1 MKKLFTNKNFIQK
14 AIIAIVIILLF
25 TFCVPTR
32 ANADVG
38 GVLLGPIFDL
48 LSSIGD
54 AILAGLNA
62 FLVNGEFIPD
72 NESLFDITLVTWK
85 QAPFNGETTTDRP
98 ELNEAAYNTSGAMA
112 EPKKFA
118 ADYLN
123 GVIGDG
129 DIKVPFTRYSPE
141 KIFSGAVPA
150 FDVNFVDPKDW
161 SETLT
166 DEEQQAL
173 DDAQSVLADESATDE
188 EKEEA
193 QETVYRYESAKNDKS
208 IALILHETIAKWYVA
223 LRNLAIVGMLIIL
236 LYVGIR
242 IIISSTASDKAKYKE
257 FLKDWLIALCLLF
270 TLHYIMTFTVT
281 VVNSITEAIAGEN
294 PSQGTNNIPVLVAD
308 GSSTENLTE
317 DNAYFKFNTDI
328 MGYARFLVQ
337 YDDIGTKV
345 LYFIIYI
352 AMVIYTVMFTITY
365 LKRSLT
371 MAFLTII
378 APLIALTYPI
388 DKIGDGSAQ
397 GFNAWLKEY
406 VYNALIQPFHLII
419 YTVFAG
425 SAVVDLSADNPIYA
439 IIVLAF
445 ISQSEKMLRKFFGFD
460 KASTAG
466 SLGSFAGGAAAMSL
480 TQKLIG
486 SAAHRKK
493 GGSGGAGASNKIRTQ
508 AGSIEDNNSPGLGD
522 FADARVAGAGSSG
535 TTGGSVLLGGANPS
549 VGQNGGPS
557 SISSGSRGV
566 QLQPGETMVG
576 GVIVPSGVSASSPT
590 PSQTPTR
597 TAQASSAS
605 APKDT
610 RGLGQ
615 YTRDWAGGKA
625 AEARAWLGKT
635 GAANAVRQFTNAG
648 GQKVHDLR
656 NKLNNSAAGR
666 IAGQAAA
673 RINSLGAVQP
683 LKNSVRGAGAVMA
696 DLGKKGLKAAPRVAG
711 RAALGALGASVG
723 IAAGIAGDDLND
735 IVKFGAAGA
744 GLGSTLGYDAV
755 TGLGSSI
762 AEGASEIRSTYNTA
776 TRGLNAAQLAEQ
788 RRELMK
794 DKDRMNRLNDLIPT
808 DDGHERSAKEK
819 KELLAKSI
827 DYTEAGI
834 TDEKKIAKAMKL
846 EATVAKDLQNVAGMT
861 DQEKAEAAKKRAMI
875 AAQFAERV
883 DDKKLVNEEYVEQ
896 VTQSWARGM
905 LNPENGINQA
915 QARKEAEN
923 MMKYVKK
930 LKKVN

>member
-1 MKKLFTNKNFIQK
+1 MENLHQTG
-14 AIIAIVIILLF
+14 
-25 TFCVPTR
+25 
-32 ANADVG
+32 DG
-38 GVLLGPIFDL
+38 DL
-48 LSSIGD
+48 TQL
-54 AILAGLNA
+54 
-62 FLVNGEFIPD
+62 
-72 NESLFDITLVTWK
+72 TLVKWN
-85 QAPFNGETTTDRP
+85 QAPFTGGENTSRP
-98 ELNEAAYNTSGAMA
+98 ELNDAEYNTGNAMA
-112 EPKKFA
+112 ESTTYAIKK
-118 ADYLN
+118 LN
-123 GVIGDG
+123 GFGNSEDDV
-129 DIKVPFTRYSPE
+129 KVPFTRYSPE

-150 FDVNFVDPKDW
+150 FDVNFIDPKDW
-161 SETLT
+161 TGDLT
-166 DEEQQAL
+166 DSEKQAVS
-173 DDAQSVLADESATDE
+173 DAQDVINDANSTEE
-188 EKEEA
+188 EKETA
-193 QETVYRYESAKNDKS
+193 QATIDKANAKNNKS
-208 IALILHETIAKWYVA
+208 IASILHDTIAKWYVA

-270 TLHYIMTFTVT
+270 TLHYIMTFTIT

-294 PSQGTNNIPVLVAD
+294 PGKGTNNIPVVVVD
-308 GSSTENLTE
+308 GDDASSSSATEK
-317 DNAYFKFNTDI
+317 FKFNTDI

-337 YDDIGTKV
+337 YDDLGTKV

-371 MAFLTII
+371 MAFLTMI

-397 GFNAWLKEY
+397 GFNSWLKEY

-425 SAVVDLSADNPIYA
+425 SAVVDLSADNPVYA

-460 KASTAG
+460 KSSTTG

-486 SAAHRKK
+486 NAAHRKK
-493 GGSGGAGASNKIRTQ
+493 GGNGGSGGSNKIRTQ
-508 AGSIEDNNSPGLGD
+508 GGVEDNNSPGLGD
-522 FADARVAGAGSSG
+522 FADSRIAGAGSPGAIGDSG
-535 TTGGSVLLGGANPS
+535 TSGGTGGGPVLLGGGGAS
-549 VGQNGGPS
+549 GGASGSIGGNGGS
-557 SISSGSRGV
+557 
-566 QLQPGETMVG
+566 QLQPGETMTSG
-576 GVIVPSGVSASSPT
+576 GLILPSGVSSARTS
-590 PSQTPTR
+590 TPTLSPSS
-597 TAQASSAS
+597 SSANTL
-605 APKDT
+605 PKDT

-615 YTRDWAGGKA
+615 YTRDWAA
-625 AEARAWLGKT
+625 NTRPIRFVRNT
-635 GAANAVRQFTNAG
+635 GN
-648 GQKVHDLR
+648 
-656 NKLNNSAAGR
+656 AAGKKVR
-666 IAGQAAA
+666 TMANNASNYMSNTALGRAATKV
-673 RINSLGAVQP
+673 NSLGAVQP

-696 DLGKKGLKAAPRVAG
+696 DLGKKAAKAAPRVAG

-735 IVKFGAAGA
+735 IVKYGSAGA
-744 GLGSTLGYDAV
+744 GLGSTLGYEAV

-762 AEGASEIRSTYNTA
+762 SEGASNVRDTYRTA
-776 TRGLNAAQLAEQ
+776 AYGLNATELADQ
-788 RRELMK
+788 RKELMK
-794 DKDRMNRLNDLIPT
+794 DKDRMKRLDDLIPT
-808 DDGHERSAKEK
+808 DDGHKRTAKEK
-819 KELLAKSI
+819 KELLSKSI

-846 EATVAKDLQNVAGMT
+846 ESTVAKDLEGVQGMT
-861 DQEKAEAAKKRAMI
+861 DQEKAEAAKKRSMI

-883 DDKKLVNEEYVEQ
+883 DDKKLVDEKYVEQ

-905 LNPENGINQA
+905 LNPEAGINQA
-915 QARKEAEN
+915 QARREAEN

>member
-1 MKKLFTNKNFIQK
+1 MGGNF
-14 AIIAIVIILLF
+14 
-25 TFCVPTR
+25 
-32 ANADVG
+32 
-38 GVLLGPIFDL
+38 
-48 LSSIGD
+48 
-54 AILAGLNA
+54 
-62 FLVNGEFIPD
+62 
-72 NESLFDITLVTWK
+72 FDIVLVEWN
-85 QAPFNGETTTDRP
+85 QAPFTGGENTDRP
-98 ELNEAAYNTSGAMA
+98 ELNDATYNTGSAMA
-112 EPKKFA
+112 EPKSFGIEL
-118 ADYLN
+118 LN
-123 GVIGDG
+123 GVGGDG
-129 DIKVPFTRYSPE
+129 DVKVPFTRYSPE

-150 FDVNFVDPKDW
+150 FDVNFIDPKDW
-161 SETLT
+161 T
-166 DEEQQAL
+166 DESGNL
-173 DDAQSVLADESATDE
+173 DDDKQ
-188 EKEEA
+188 
-193 QETVYRYESAKNDKS
+193 NKS
-208 IALILHETIAKWYVA
+208 IANILHDTIAKWYVA

-242 IIISSTASDKAKYKE
+242 IIVSSTASDKAKYKE

-294 PSQGTNNIPVLVAD
+294 PSQGTNNIPVIVVDGDAD
-308 GSSTENLTE
+308 AAKNATA
-317 DNAYFKFNTDI
+317 DNAKFKFNTDI

-337 YDDIGTKV
+337 YDDLGTKV

-397 GFNAWLKEY
+397 GFNSWLKEY

-425 SAVVDLSADNPIYA
+425 SAVVDLSAENPIYA

-460 KASTAG
+460 KASSAG

-493 GGSGGAGASNKIRTQ
+493 GGSGSSGGNNKIRTQ
-508 AGSIEDNNSPGLGD
+508 NAGSIEDNNAPGLGD
-522 FADARVAGAGSSG
+522 FADSRIAGASGSDNTGGGSSG
-535 TTGGSVLLGGANPS
+535 PVLLGGTPTSSPSGGGAMGGAN
-549 VGQNGGPS
+549 GN
-557 SISSGSRGV
+557 SGSIP
-566 QLQPGETMVG
+566 PGMSST
-576 GVIVPSGVSASSPT
+576 PSGIIYSTPIPRSSASST
-590 PSQTPTR
+590 STSSSSSGT
-597 TAQASSAS
+597 QASAS
-605 APKDT
+605 TRPRDT

-615 YTRDWAGGKA
+615 YTRDWI
-625 AEARAWLGKT
+625 
-635 GAANAVRQFTNAG
+635 GAKG
-648 GQKVHDLR
+648 
-656 NKLNNSAAGR
+656 SAAMSRLGNTAVGKGAIRLKNEGANKVRKIANGVSDSGLGR
-666 IAGQAAA
+666 MAAK
-673 RINSLGAVQP
+673 INSVGAVQP
-683 LKNSVRGAGAVMA
+683 LKNSVRGAGAVLA
-696 DLGKKGLKAAPRVAG
+696 DLGKKGLHAAPRVAG

-755 TGLGSSI
+755 TGFGSSI
-762 AEGASEIRSTYNTA
+762 AEGASGIRDTYNVGA
-776 TRGLNAAQLAEQ
+776 HGLNAAQLAEQ
-788 RRELMK
+788 RRTLMK

-808 DDGHERSAKEK
+808 DDGHERTAKEK
-819 KELLAKSI
+819 KEVLAKSI

-846 EATVAKDLQNVAGMT
+846 EKTVAKDLQNVEGMT
-861 DQEKAEAAKKRAMI
+861 DQEKADAAKKRAMI

-883 DDKKLVNEEYVEQ
+883 DDKKLVDEKYVEQ

-905 LNPENGINQA
+905 LSPENGINQT
-915 QARKEAEN
+915 QARREAEN

>member
-1 MKKLFTNKNFIQK
+1 MGGNF
-14 AIIAIVIILLF
+14 
-25 TFCVPTR
+25 
-32 ANADVG
+32 
-38 GVLLGPIFDL
+38 
-48 LSSIGD
+48 
-54 AILAGLNA
+54 
-62 FLVNGEFIPD
+62 
-72 NESLFDITLVTWK
+72 FDIVLVEWN
-85 QAPFNGETTTDRP
+85 QAPFTGGENTDRP
-98 ELNEAAYNTSGAMA
+98 ELNDATYNTGSAMA
-112 EPKKFA
+112 EPKSFGIEL
-118 ADYLN
+118 LN
-123 GVIGDG
+123 GVGGDG
-129 DIKVPFTRYSPE
+129 DVKVPFTRYSPE

-150 FDVNFVDPKDW
+150 FDVNFIDPKDW
-161 SETLT
+161 T
-166 DEEQQAL
+166 DESGNL
-173 DDAQSVLADESATDE
+173 DDDKQ
-188 EKEEA
+188 
-193 QETVYRYESAKNDKS
+193 NKS
-208 IALILHETIAKWYVA
+208 IANILHDTIAKWYVA

-242 IIISSTASDKAKYKE
+242 IIVSSTASDKAKYKE

-294 PSQGTNNIPVLVAD
+294 PSQGTNNIPVIVVDGDAD
-308 GSSTENLTE
+308 AAKNATA
-317 DNAYFKFNTDI
+317 DNAKFKFNTDI

-337 YDDIGTKV
+337 YDDLGTKV

-397 GFNAWLKEY
+397 GFNSWLKEY

-425 SAVVDLSADNPIYA
+425 SAVVDLSAENPIYA

-460 KASTAG
+460 KASSAG

-493 GGSGGAGASNKIRTQ
+493 GGSGSSGGNNKIRTQ
-508 AGSIEDNNSPGLGD
+508 NAGSIEDNNAPGLGD
-522 FADARVAGAGSSG
+522 FADSRIAGASGSDNTGGGSSG
-535 TTGGSVLLGGANPS
+535 PVLLGGTPTSSPSGGGAMGGAN
-549 VGQNGGPS
+549 GN
-557 SISSGSRGV
+557 SGSIP
-566 QLQPGETMVG
+566 PGMSST
-576 GVIVPSGVSASSPT
+576 PSGIIYSTPIPRSSASST
-590 PSQTPTR
+590 STSSSSSGT
-597 TAQASSAS
+597 QASAS
-605 APKDT
+605 TRPRDT

-615 YTRDWAGGKA
+615 YTRDWI
-625 AEARAWLGKT
+625 
-635 GAANAVRQFTNAG
+635 GAKG
-648 GQKVHDLR
+648 
-656 NKLNNSAAGR
+656 SAAMSRLGNTAVGKGAIRLKNEGANKVRKIANGVSDSGLGR
-666 IAGQAAA
+666 MAAK
-673 RINSLGAVQP
+673 INSVGAVQP
-683 LKNSVRGAGAVMA
+683 LKNSVRGAGAVLA
-696 DLGKKGLKAAPRVAG
+696 DLGKKGLHAAPRVAG

-755 TGLGSSI
+755 TGFGSSI
-762 AEGASEIRSTYNTA
+762 AEGASGIRDTYNVGA
-776 TRGLNAAQLAEQ
+776 HGLNAAQLAEQ
-788 RRELMK
+788 RRTLMK

-808 DDGHERSAKEK
+808 DDGHERTAKEK

-846 EATVAKDLQNVAGMT
+846 EKTVAKDLQNVEGMT
-861 DQEKAEAAKKRAMI
+861 DQEKADAAKKRAMI

-883 DDKKLVNEEYVEQ
+883 DDKKLVDEKYVEQ

-905 LNPENGINQA
+905 LSPENGINQT
-915 QARKEAEN
+915 QARREAEN

>member
-1 MKKLFTNKNFIQK
+1 MRRLFTNKNFIQK
-14 AIIAIVIILLF
+14 AIIAIIIMLLC
-25 TFCVPTR
+25 TFCVPTYSR
-32 ANADVG
+32 ADVG

-48 LSSIGD
+48 FSSIGD
-54 AILAGLNA
+54 VILAGLNA
-62 FLVNGEFIPD
+62 FLVDGEFIPD
-72 NESLFDITLVTWK
+72 DGSIFDITLVKWD
-85 QAPFNGETTTDRP
+85 QAPFTGGSNTTRP
-98 ELNEAAYNTSGAMA
+98 ELNDAAYDAGSTMA

-123 GVIGDG
+123 GLIGDG

-150 FDVNFVDPKDW
+150 FDVNFIDPKVW
-161 SETLT
+161 T
-166 DEEQQAL
+166 DENGNVDQDKQ
-173 DDAQSVLADESATDE
+173 
-188 EKEEA
+188 
-193 QETVYRYESAKNDKS
+193 DKS
-208 IALILHETIAKWYVA
+208 IATILHDTIAKWYVA

-242 IIISSTASDKAKYKE
+242 IIVSSTASDKAKYKE

-294 PSQGTNNIPVLVAD
+294 PGRGTNNIPVLVAD
-308 GSSTENLTE
+308 GGISNAESVTE
-317 DNAYFKFNTDI
+317 DTAYFKFNTDI

-337 YDDIGTKV
+337 YDDIGTK
-345 LYFIIYI
+345 LLNFIIYI
-352 AMVIYTVMFTITY
+352 AMIIYTVMFTITY

-397 GFNAWLKEY
+397 GFNSWLKEY

-425 SAVVDLSADNPIYA
+425 AAVVDLSASNPVYA

-466 SLGSFAGGAAAMSL
+466 TLGAFAGGAAAMSL
-480 TQKLIG
+480 TQRLIG

-493 GGSGGAGASNKIRTQ
+493 GGSAGTSGSNKIRTQ
-508 AGSIEDNNSPGLGD
+508 NVGSIEDNNAPGLGD
-522 FADARVAGAGSSG
+522 FADSRVAGAGSSSLTDGSSTGRTSSG
-535 TTGGSVLLGGANPS
+535 TVLLGGGSSPS
-549 VGQNGGPS
+549 YSNGVTGGLSGDSGAIPLGMS
-557 SISSGSRGV
+557 STPGGLVYNTPIPQSR
-566 QLQPGETMVG
+566 TN
-576 GVIVPSGVSASSPT
+576 ASSST
-590 PSQTPTR
+590 SGTQTFST
-597 TAQASSAS
+597 SKI
-605 APKDT
+605 KDT

-615 YTRDWAGGKA
+615 YTRDWIGNTKPARAAIRLKNDSVNKARDLAGGIKKSI
-625 AEARAWLGKT
+625 GDS
-635 GAANAVRQFTNAG
+635 
-648 GQKVHDLR
+648 KV
-656 NKLNNSAAGR
+656 
-666 IAGQAAA
+666 GQAAA
-673 RINSLGAVQP
+673 RFNSLGAVQP
-683 LKNSVRGAGAVMA
+683 LKNSVRGAGAVLA

-711 RAALGALGASVG
+711 RATLGALGASVG

-744 GLGSTLGYDAV
+744 GLGSTMGYDAV

-762 AEGASEIRSTYNTA
+762 AEGASGIRDTYNIGA
-776 TRGLNAAQLAEQ
+776 HGLNAAQLADQ

-794 DKDRMNRLNDLIPT
+794 DKDRMNRLDDLMPT
-808 DDGHERSAKEK
+808 EDGHTRSAKEK
-819 KELLAKSI
+819 KELLSKSI

-834 TDEKKIAKAMKL
+834 TDEKKIVKAMKL
-846 EATVAKDLQNVAGMT
+846 EATVAKDLQNVEGMT
-861 DQEKAEAAKKRAMI
+861 DQEKADAAKKRAMI

-883 DDKKLVNEEYVEQ
+883 DEKKLVDEKYVEQ

-905 LNPENGINQA
+905 LSPENGINQA
-915 QARKEAEN
+915 QARREAEN

>member
-1 MKKLFTNKNFIQK
+1 M
-14 AIIAIVIILLF
+14 
-25 TFCVPTR
+25 
-32 ANADVG
+32 D
-38 GVLLGPIFDL
+38 
-48 LSSIGD
+48 GD
-54 AILAGLNA
+54 
-62 FLVNGEFIPD
+62 F
-72 NESLFDITLVTWK
+72 FDIVLVEWN
-85 QAPFNGETTTDRP
+85 QAPFTGGENTDRP
-98 ELNEAAYNTSGAMA
+98 ELNDAAYNTGNAMA
-112 EPKKFA
+112 ESKSFGIEL
-118 ADYLN
+118 LN
-123 GVIGDG
+123 GIGGDG
-129 DIKVPFTRYSPE
+129 DVKVPFTRYSPE

-150 FDVNFVDPKDW
+150 FDVNFIDPKDW
-161 SETLT
+161 T
-166 DEEQQAL
+166 DESGNL
-173 DDAQSVLADESATDE
+173 DDDKQ
-188 EKEEA
+188 
-193 QETVYRYESAKNDKS
+193 NKS
-208 IALILHETIAKWYVA
+208 IANILHDTIAKWYVA

-242 IIISSTASDKAKYKE
+242 IIVSSTASDKAKYKE

-294 PSQGTNNIPVLVAD
+294 PSQGTNNIPVIVVDGDAD
-308 GSSTENLTE
+308 AAKNATA
-317 DNAYFKFNTDI
+317 DNAKFKFNTDI

-337 YDDIGTKV
+337 YDDLGTKV

-397 GFNAWLKEY
+397 GFNSWLKEY

-425 SAVVDLSADNPIYA
+425 SAVVDLSAENPIYA

-460 KASTAG
+460 KASSAG

-493 GGSGGAGASNKIRTQ
+493 GGSGSSGGNNKIRTQ
-508 AGSIEDNNSPGLGD
+508 NAGSIEDNNAPGLGD
-522 FADARVAGAGSSG
+522 FADSRIAGASGSDNTGGGSSG
-535 TTGGSVLLGGANPS
+535 PVLLGGTPTSSPSGGGAMGGAN
-549 VGQNGGPS
+549 GN
-557 SISSGSRGV
+557 SGSIP
-566 QLQPGETMVG
+566 PGMSST
-576 GVIVPSGVSASSPT
+576 PSGIIYSTPIPRSSASST
-590 PSQTPTR
+590 STSSSSSGT
-597 TAQASSAS
+597 QASAS
-605 APKDT
+605 TRPRDT

-615 YTRDWAGGKA
+615 YTRDWIGAKGSAAMSRLGNTAVGKGAIRLKNEGANKVRKIANGVSDSGLGRMA
-625 AEARAWLGKT
+625 AKI
-635 GAANAVRQFTNAG
+635 
-648 GQKVHDLR
+648 
-656 NKLNNSAAGR
+656 NSA
-666 IAGQAAA
+666 
-673 RINSLGAVQP
+673 GAVQP
-683 LKNSVRGAGAVMA
+683 LKNSVRGAGAVLA
-696 DLGKKGLKAAPRVAG
+696 DLGKKGLHAAPRVAG

-755 TGLGSSI
+755 TGFGSSI
-762 AEGASEIRSTYNTA
+762 AEGASGIRDAYNVGA
-776 TRGLNAAQLAEQ
+776 HGLNAAELAEQ
-788 RRELMK
+788 RRTLMK

-808 DDGHERSAKEK
+808 DDGHERTAKEK

-846 EATVAKDLQNVAGMT
+846 EKTVAKDLQNVEGMT
-861 DQEKAEAAKKRAMI
+861 DQEKADAAKKRAMI

-883 DDKKLVNEEYVEQ
+883 DDKKLVDEKYVEQ

-915 QARKEAEN
+915 QARREAEN

>member
-1 MKKLFTNKNFIQK
+1 M
-14 AIIAIVIILLF
+14 
-25 TFCVPTR
+25 
-32 ANADVG
+32 D
-38 GVLLGPIFDL
+38 
-48 LSSIGD
+48 GD
-54 AILAGLNA
+54 
-62 FLVNGEFIPD
+62 F
-72 NESLFDITLVTWK
+72 FDIVLVEWN
-85 QAPFNGETTTDRP
+85 QAPFTGGENTDRP
-98 ELNEAAYNTSGAMA
+98 ELNDAAYNTGNAMA
-112 EPKKFA
+112 ESKSFGIEL
-118 ADYLN
+118 LN
-123 GVIGDG
+123 GIGGDG
-129 DIKVPFTRYSPE
+129 DVKVPFTRYSPE

-150 FDVNFVDPKDW
+150 FDVNFIAPKDW
-161 SETLT
+161 T
-166 DEEQQAL
+166 DESGNL
-173 DDAQSVLADESATDE
+173 DDDKQ
-188 EKEEA
+188 
-193 QETVYRYESAKNDKS
+193 NKS
-208 IALILHETIAKWYVA
+208 IANILHDTIAKWYVA

-242 IIISSTASDKAKYKE
+242 IIVSSTASDKAKYKE

-294 PSQGTNNIPVLVAD
+294 PSQGTNNIPVIVVDGDAD
-308 GSSTENLTE
+308 AAKNATA
-317 DNAYFKFNTDI
+317 DNAKFKFNTDI

-337 YDDIGTKV
+337 YDDLGTKV

-397 GFNAWLKEY
+397 GFNSWLKEY

-425 SAVVDLSADNPIYA
+425 SAVVDLSAENPIYA

-460 KASTAG
+460 KASSAG

-493 GGSGGAGASNKIRTQ
+493 GGSGSSGGNNKIRTQ
-508 AGSIEDNNSPGLGD
+508 NAGSIEDNNAPGLGD
-522 FADARVAGAGSSG
+522 FADSRIAGASGSDNTGGGSSG
-535 TTGGSVLLGGANPS
+535 PVLLGGTPTSSPSGGGAMGGAN
-549 VGQNGGPS
+549 GN
-557 SISSGSRGV
+557 SGSIP
-566 QLQPGETMVG
+566 PGMSST
-576 GVIVPSGVSASSPT
+576 PSGIIYSTPIPRSSASST
-590 PSQTPTR
+590 STSSSSSGT
-597 TAQASSAS
+597 QASAS
-605 APKDT
+605 TRPRDT

-615 YTRDWAGGKA
+615 YTRDWIGAKGSAAMSRLGNTAVGKGAIRLKNEGANKVRKIANGVSDSGLGRMA
-625 AEARAWLGKT
+625 AKI
-635 GAANAVRQFTNAG
+635 
-648 GQKVHDLR
+648 
-656 NKLNNSAAGR
+656 NSA
-666 IAGQAAA
+666 
-673 RINSLGAVQP
+673 GAVQP
-683 LKNSVRGAGAVMA
+683 LKNSVRGAGAVLA
-696 DLGKKGLKAAPRVAG
+696 DLGKKGLHAAPRVAG

-755 TGLGSSI
+755 TGFGSSI
-762 AEGASEIRSTYNTA
+762 AEGASGIRDAYNVGA
-776 TRGLNAAQLAEQ
+776 HGLNAAELAEQ
-788 RRELMK
+788 RRTLMK

-808 DDGHERSAKEK
+808 DDGHERTAKEK

-846 EATVAKDLQNVAGMT
+846 EKTVAKDLQNVEGMT
-861 DQEKAEAAKKRAMI
+861 DQEKADAAKKRAMI

-883 DDKKLVNEEYVEQ
+883 DDKKLVDEKYVEQ

-915 QARKEAEN
+915 QARREAEN

>member
-1 MKKLFTNKNFIQK
+1 MGGNF
-14 AIIAIVIILLF
+14 
-25 TFCVPTR
+25 
-32 ANADVG
+32 
-38 GVLLGPIFDL
+38 
-48 LSSIGD
+48 
-54 AILAGLNA
+54 
-62 FLVNGEFIPD
+62 
-72 NESLFDITLVTWK
+72 FDIVLVEWN
-85 QAPFNGETTTDRP
+85 QAPFTGGENTDRP
-98 ELNEAAYNTSGAMA
+98 ELNDATYNTGSAMA
-112 EPKKFA
+112 EPKSFGIEL
-118 ADYLN
+118 LN
-123 GVIGDG
+123 GVGGDG
-129 DIKVPFTRYSPE
+129 DVKVPFTRYSPE

-150 FDVNFVDPKDW
+150 FDVNFIDPKDW
-161 SETLT
+161 T
-166 DEEQQAL
+166 DESGNL
-173 DDAQSVLADESATDE
+173 DDDKQ
-188 EKEEA
+188 
-193 QETVYRYESAKNDKS
+193 NKS
-208 IALILHETIAKWYVA
+208 IANILHDTIAKWYVA

-242 IIISSTASDKAKYKE
+242 IIVSSTASDKAKYKE

-294 PSQGTNNIPVLVAD
+294 PSQGTNNIPVIVVDGDAD
-308 GSSTENLTE
+308 AAKNATA
-317 DNAYFKFNTDI
+317 DNAKFKFNTDI

-337 YDDIGTKV
+337 YDDLGTKV

-352 AMVIYTVMFTITY
+352 AMVIYTVMFTVTY

-397 GFNAWLKEY
+397 GFNSWLKEY

-425 SAVVDLSADNPIYA
+425 SAVVDLSAENPIYA

-460 KASTAG
+460 KASSAG

-493 GGSGGAGASNKIRTQ
+493 GGSGSSGGNNKIRTQ
-508 AGSIEDNNSPGLGD
+508 NAGSIEDNNAPGLGD
-522 FADARVAGAGSSG
+522 FADSRIAGASGSDNTGGGSSG
-535 TTGGSVLLGGANPS
+535 PVLLGGTPTSSPSGGGAMGGAN
-549 VGQNGGPS
+549 GN
-557 SISSGSRGV
+557 SGSIP
-566 QLQPGETMVG
+566 PGMSST
-576 GVIVPSGVSASSPT
+576 PSGIIYSTPIPRSSASST
-590 PSQTPTR
+590 STSSSSSGT
-597 TAQASSAS
+597 QASAS
-605 APKDT
+605 TRPRDT

-615 YTRDWAGGKA
+615 YTRDWI
-625 AEARAWLGKT
+625 
-635 GAANAVRQFTNAG
+635 GAKG
-648 GQKVHDLR
+648 
-656 NKLNNSAAGR
+656 SAAMSRLGNTAVGKGAIRLKNEGANKVRKIANGVSDSGLGR
-666 IAGQAAA
+666 MAAK
-673 RINSLGAVQP
+673 INSVGAVQP
-683 LKNSVRGAGAVMA
+683 LKNSVRGAGAVLA
-696 DLGKKGLKAAPRVAG
+696 DLGKKGLHAAPRVAG

-755 TGLGSSI
+755 TGFGSSI
-762 AEGASEIRSTYNTA
+762 AEGASGIRDTYNVGA
-776 TRGLNAAQLAEQ
+776 HGLNAAQLAEQ
-788 RRELMK
+788 RRALMK

-808 DDGHERSAKEK
+808 DDGHERTAKEK

-846 EATVAKDLQNVAGMT
+846 EKTVAKDLQNVEGMT
-861 DQEKAEAAKKRAMI
+861 DQEKADAAKKRAMI

-883 DDKKLVNEEYVEQ
+883 DDKKLVDEKYVEQ

-905 LNPENGINQA
+905 LSPENGINQT
-915 QARKEAEN
+915 QARREAEN

>member
-1 MKKLFTNKNFIQK
+1 MGGNF
-14 AIIAIVIILLF
+14 
-25 TFCVPTR
+25 
-32 ANADVG
+32 
-38 GVLLGPIFDL
+38 
-48 LSSIGD
+48 
-54 AILAGLNA
+54 
-62 FLVNGEFIPD
+62 
-72 NESLFDITLVTWK
+72 FDIVLVEWN
-85 QAPFNGETTTDRP
+85 QAPFTGGENTDRP
-98 ELNEAAYNTSGAMA
+98 ELNDAAYNTGNAMA
-112 EPKKFA
+112 ESKSFGIEL
-118 ADYLN
+118 LN
-123 GVIGDG
+123 GIGGDG
-129 DIKVPFTRYSPE
+129 DVKVPFTRYSPE

-150 FDVNFVDPKDW
+150 FDVNFIDPKDW
-161 SETLT
+161 T
-166 DEEQQAL
+166 DESGNL
-173 DDAQSVLADESATDE
+173 DDDKQ
-188 EKEEA
+188 
-193 QETVYRYESAKNDKS
+193 NKS
-208 IALILHETIAKWYVA
+208 IANILHDTIAKWYVA

-242 IIISSTASDKAKYKE
+242 IIVSSTASDKAKYKE

-294 PSQGTNNIPVLVAD
+294 PSQGTNNIPVIVVDGDAD
-308 GSSTENLTE
+308 AAKNATA
-317 DNAYFKFNTDI
+317 DNAKFKFNTDI

-337 YDDIGTKV
+337 YDDLGTKV

-352 AMVIYTVMFTITY
+352 AMVIYTVMFTVTY

-397 GFNAWLKEY
+397 GFNSWLKEY

-425 SAVVDLSADNPIYA
+425 SAVVDLSAENPIYA

-460 KASTAG
+460 KASSAG

-493 GGSGGAGASNKIRTQ
+493 GGSGSSGGNNKIRTQ
-508 AGSIEDNNSPGLGD
+508 NAGSIEDNNAPGLGD
-522 FADARVAGAGSSG
+522 FADSRIAGASGSDNTGGGSSG
-535 TTGGSVLLGGANPS
+535 PVLLGGTPTSSPSGGGAMGGAN
-549 VGQNGGPS
+549 GN
-557 SISSGSRGV
+557 SGSIP
-566 QLQPGETMVG
+566 PGMSST
-576 GVIVPSGVSASSPT
+576 PSGIIYSTPIPRSSASST
-590 PSQTPTR
+590 STSSSSSGT
-597 TAQASSAS
+597 QASAS
-605 APKDT
+605 TRPRDT

-615 YTRDWAGGKA
+615 YTRDWI
-625 AEARAWLGKT
+625 
-635 GAANAVRQFTNAG
+635 GAKG
-648 GQKVHDLR
+648 
-656 NKLNNSAAGR
+656 SAAMSRLGNTAVGKGAIRLKNEGANKVRKIANGVSDSGLGR
-666 IAGQAAA
+666 MAAK
-673 RINSLGAVQP
+673 INSVGAVQP
-683 LKNSVRGAGAVMA
+683 LKNSVRGAGAVLA
-696 DLGKKGLKAAPRVAG
+696 DLGKKGLHAAPRVAG

-755 TGLGSSI
+755 TGFGSSI
-762 AEGASEIRSTYNTA
+762 AEGASGIRDTYNVGA
-776 TRGLNAAQLAEQ
+776 HGLNAAQLAEQ
-788 RRELMK
+788 RRTLMK

-808 DDGHERSAKEK
+808 DDGHERTAKEK

-846 EATVAKDLQNVAGMT
+846 EKTVAKDLQNVEGMT
-861 DQEKAEAAKKRAMI
+861 DQEKADAAKKRAMI

-883 DDKKLVNEEYVEQ
+883 DDKKLVDEKYVEQ

-905 LNPENGINQA
+905 LSPENGINQT
-915 QARKEAEN
+915 QARREAEN

>member
-1 MKKLFTNKNFIQK
+1 MGGNF
-14 AIIAIVIILLF
+14 
-25 TFCVPTR
+25 
-32 ANADVG
+32 
-38 GVLLGPIFDL
+38 
-48 LSSIGD
+48 
-54 AILAGLNA
+54 
-62 FLVNGEFIPD
+62 
-72 NESLFDITLVTWK
+72 FDIVLVEWN
-85 QAPFNGETTTDRP
+85 QAPFTGGENTDRP
-98 ELNEAAYNTSGAMA
+98 ELNDATYNTGSAMA
-112 EPKKFA
+112 EPKSFGIEL
-118 ADYLN
+118 LN
-123 GVIGDG
+123 GVGGDG
-129 DIKVPFTRYSPE
+129 DVKVPFTRYSPE

-150 FDVNFVDPKDW
+150 FDVNFIDPKDW
-161 SETLT
+161 T
-166 DEEQQAL
+166 DESGNL
-173 DDAQSVLADESATDE
+173 DDDKQ
-188 EKEEA
+188 
-193 QETVYRYESAKNDKS
+193 NKS
-208 IALILHETIAKWYVA
+208 IANILHDTIAKWYVA

-242 IIISSTASDKAKYKE
+242 IIVSSTASDKAKYKE

-294 PSQGTNNIPVLVAD
+294 PSQGTNNIPVIVVDGDAD
-308 GSSTENLTE
+308 AAKNATA
-317 DNAYFKFNTDI
+317 DNAKFKFNTDI

-337 YDDIGTKV
+337 YDDLGTKV

-397 GFNAWLKEY
+397 GFNSWLKEY

-425 SAVVDLSADNPIYA
+425 SAVVDLSAENPIYA

-460 KASTAG
+460 KASSAG

-493 GGSGGAGASNKIRTQ
+493 GGSGSSGGNNKIRTQ
-508 AGSIEDNNSPGLGD
+508 NAGSIEDNNAPGLGD
-522 FADARVAGAGSSG
+522 FADSRIAGASGSDNTGGGSSG
-535 TTGGSVLLGGANPS
+535 PVLLGGTPTSSPSGGGAMGGAN
-549 VGQNGGPS
+549 GN
-557 SISSGSRGV
+557 SGSIP
-566 QLQPGETMVG
+566 PGMSST
-576 GVIVPSGVSASSPT
+576 PSGIIYSTPIPRSSASST
-590 PSQTPTR
+590 STSSSSSGT
-597 TAQASSAS
+597 QASAS
-605 APKDT
+605 TRPRDT

-615 YTRDWAGGKA
+615 YTRDWIGAKGSVAMSRLGNTAVGKGAIRLKNEGANKVRKIANGVSDSGLGRMA
-625 AEARAWLGKT
+625 AK
-635 GAANAVRQFTNAG
+635 
-648 GQKVHDLR
+648 
-656 NKLNNSAAGR
+656 
-666 IAGQAAA
+666 
-673 RINSLGAVQP
+673 INSVGAVQP
-683 LKNSVRGAGAVMA
+683 LKNSVRGAGAVLA
-696 DLGKKGLKAAPRVAG
+696 DLGKKGLHAAPRVAG

-755 TGLGSSI
+755 TGFGSSI
-762 AEGASEIRSTYNTA
+762 AEGASGIRDTYNVGA
-776 TRGLNAAQLAEQ
+776 HGLNAAQLAEQ
-788 RRELMK
+788 RRTLMK

-808 DDGHERSAKEK
+808 DDGHERTAKEK

-846 EATVAKDLQNVAGMT
+846 EKTVAKDLQNVEGMT
-861 DQEKAEAAKKRAMI
+861 DQEKADAAKKRAMI

-883 DDKKLVNEEYVEQ
+883 DDKKLVDEKYVEQ

-905 LNPENGINQA
+905 LSPENGINQT
-915 QARKEAEN
+915 QARREAEN

>member
-1 MKKLFTNKNFIQK
+1 M
-14 AIIAIVIILLF
+14 
-25 TFCVPTR
+25 
-32 ANADVG
+32 D
-38 GVLLGPIFDL
+38 
-48 LSSIGD
+48 
-54 AILAGLNA
+54 
-62 FLVNGEFIPD
+62 GE
-72 NESLFDITLVTWK
+72 LWDITLVKWD
-85 QAPFNGETTTDRP
+85 QAPFTGGENTDRP
-98 ELNEAAYNTSGAMA
+98 ELNDVAYNTGNAMA
-112 EPKKFA
+112 EPKAFGS
-118 ADYLN
+118 DLLN
-123 GVIGDG
+123 GLGGDG
-129 DIKVPFTRYSPE
+129 DIRVPFTRYSPE

-150 FDVNFVDPKDW
+150 FDVNFIDPKEW
-161 SETLT
+161 T
-166 DEEQQAL
+166 DESGNL
-173 DDAQSVLADESATDE
+173 DDAKQ
-188 EKEEA
+188 
-193 QETVYRYESAKNDKS
+193 NKS
-208 IALILHETIAKWYVA
+208 IANILHDTIAKWYVA

-242 IIISSTASDKAKYKE
+242 IIVSSTASDKAKYKE
-257 FLKDWLIALCLLF
+257 FLKDWLVALCLLF

-281 VVNSITEAIAGEN
+281 VVNSITEAIAGED
-294 PSQGTNNIPVLVAD
+294 PGKGTNNIPVIVVDGDAD
-308 GSSTENLTE
+308 AAKGATE
-317 DNAYFKFNTDI
+317 DNAKFKFNTDI

-337 YDDIGTKV
+337 YDDLGTKV
-345 LYFIIYI
+345 LYFIIFI

-371 MAFLTII
+371 MAFLTMI

-397 GFNAWLKEY
+397 GFNSWLKEY

-425 SAVVDLSADNPIYA
+425 SAVVDLSSENPIYA

-460 KASTAG
+460 KASSAG

-493 GGSGGAGASNKIRTQ
+493 GGSGGSEASKKIRTQ
-508 AGSIEDNNSPGLGD
+508 NAGGIEDNNAPGLTD
-522 FADARVAGAGSSG
+522 FADSRIAGSGSAGAIGD
-535 TTGGSVLLGGANPS
+535 GGSGGGMGGPVILGGGSPGASN
-549 VGQNGGPS
+549 VQGGAG
-557 SISSGSRGV
+557 GSRGI
-566 QLQPGETMVG
+566 QLEPGETMTSG
-576 GVIVPSGVSASSPT
+576 GVVLPSGVSASTQTPASSQPLIRTT
-590 PSQTPTR
+590 PSD
-597 TAQASSAS
+597 SNSNSARQRS
-605 APKDT
+605 WTQDDT
-610 RGLGQ
+610 RGWGQ
-615 YTRDWAGGKA
+615 WIAQSNGRTGRFIRKAGSA
-625 AEARAWLGKT
+625 AESIRNMPNALG
-635 GAANAVRQFTNAG
+635 
-648 GQKVHDLR
+648 
-656 NKLNNSAAGR
+656 NKISNSAVVR
-666 IAGQAAA
+666 SIPKPI
-673 RINSLGAVQP
+673 RNTL
-683 LKNSVRGAGAVMA
+683 RGAGAVAA
-696 DLGKKGLKAAPRVAG
+696 DIGKRTLKAAPRVAG

-744 GLGSTLGYDAV
+744 GLGSTMGYDAV

-762 AEGASEIRSTYNTA
+762 AEGASGIRDTYNVGA
-776 TRGLNAAQLAEQ
+776 HGLNAAQLADQ

-794 DKDRMNRLNDLIPT
+794 DKDRMERLNDLIPT

-846 EATVAKDLQNVAGMT
+846 ESTVAKDLQNVESMS

-883 DDKKLVNEEYVEQ
+883 DDKKLVDEKYVEQ